1 MGLGMQRTHS
11 VTHTALRD
19 KMPHSGTSFQRQADP
34 GKTGFGKKKKAGMLR
49 VMQAFQE
56 SSNGT

>member
-34 GKTGFGKKKKAGMLR
+34 GKTGFGKKKESRNAEGDAG
-49 VMQAFQE
+49 F
-56 SSNGT
+56 SGIF

>member
-19 KMPHSGTSFQRQADP
+19 KMPHSGTSFNDRPILEKQDSE
-34 GKTGFGKKKKAGMLR
+34 KKKKAGMLR